1 MATKRNFSKSDL
13 ARENGNSPF
22 EASRTSGIT
31 PLRSYLLLAVY
42 VLSAVLLG
50 SSLHYQ
56 LPQPKSHRGISPQTD
71 AAEFSEYNALE
82 TITYLGETLGY
93 RIVGTIEEAQSA
105 DYLLNK
111 IESYQ
116 QFAQSI
122 PQAPKFDIWV
132 QHQNGSHRFD
142 IMDHMVLKM
151 YTNVTNIIVR
161 LSCPESAANPSRECE
176 NNAVLLNAHFDT
188 TLGSPGASDDGSGI
202 AVMLEII
209 RIMSQ
214 QSWDGYKNSVVF
226 LFNGAEES
234 LQDASHA
241 FITMHEL
248 KDSIR
253 AVVNVDSCGTTGRE
267 ILFQANSRE
276 MIDAYKQAPYPH
288 GTVMANDV
296 FSTGLILSDTDFRQF
311 VEYGDNLTGIDMALY
326 KNSYLY
332 HTHLDIPKYLQSGS
346 IQHLGENVLA
356 ITNHLVKNTTLTGIE
371 KTNQVVYFDV
381 YGKFFLVYSWATA
394 FIIQMTTV
402 AASGCFFAY
411 TLWRSTTTSPYRS
424 IAQTITAYAVS
435 IASVLVSFAS
445 AVIAPNVVAF
455 ILTSSFV
462 DRPMTW
468 FSSEALGGL
477 IFGPAALCAV
487 LATQL
492 AFSMVPIT
500 PHPDPEHAGFI
511 SVLMCFTLVTMA
523 TTLTGVAS
531 SYIFFVFTSVLL
543 VASVVNEVFLA
554 PKVNKSAPKSSSR
567 AGRLSHWTY
576 MISVF
581 PLSFIYIDYVFSLID
596 IFVPLTG
603 RMGIDTPV
611 DNIVGFI
618 FGMVTFMLSPP
629 LIAHAH
635 RFGKKV
641 LVKAIGVLCV
651 LQVAIMI
658 SAIYSGGSY
667 GGWAFPYD
675 ELHPKRLFVQHIKNI
690 TSGEASIIVA
700 EADKGPYTM
709 PIVHQLEEAFGVPA
723 EKRGGLV
730 HAGDWDSVYPF
741 SAFLGGYRFD
751 SNQYIKDHTSNGT
764 LAASSEPV
772 GLQLSGNVP
781 TVKSF
786 DSQYDHKTGIR
797 TFSVISI
804 APSFTWTV
812 ISFDAH
818 VVSWNI
824 GDTQPLNQTS
834 HYVVRHVG
842 GYGSDGWRLN
852 LQVLVPEHIRQQ
864 GEAAAQA
871 WTMRAEFTALEKE
884 GFADRG
890 DERLIGGV
898 GMLAEVRKLLPIW
911 TSTTWFGSVV
921 GVWDL

>member
-1 MATKRNFSKSDL
+1 MASKRSFSKS
-13 ARENGNSPF
+13 NGDRANGMHHFDITP
-22 EASRTSGIT
+22 TPQIT
-31 PLRSYLLLAVY
+31 PLKSYLLLAVY
-42 VLSAVLLG
+42 VLTAVLLG

-56 LPQPKSHRGISPQTD
+56 LPQPKLHRGISPQVD
-71 AAEFSEYNALE
+71 AAEFSEYNAVE
-82 TITYLGETLGY
+82 TLTYLGETLGY
-93 RIVGTIEEAQSA
+93 RIVGTIEESQTAE
-105 DYLLNK
+105 YLLNK

-116 QFAQSI
+116 EFAQGI

-161 LSCPESAANPSRECE
+161 LSCPESPANPSRECE

-202 AVMLEII
+202 AIMLEII

-214 QSWDGYKNSVVF
+214 ASWDGYKNSVVF

-276 MIDAYKQAPYPH
+276 MIDAYKQAPHPH

-332 HTHLDIPKYLQSGS
+332 HTHLDLPKYLQPGS

-356 ITNHLVKNTTLTGIE
+356 ITRHLVQNTTLTDIE
-371 KTNQVVYFDV
+371 RTNQVVYFDF

-394 FIIQMTTV
+394 FAIQMSTV
-402 AASGCFFAY
+402 AASLVFFGY
-411 TLWRSTTTSPYRS
+411 ILWRSTTTSPYRS
-424 IAQTITAYAVS
+424 ITQTLVAYTVS
-435 IASVLVSFAS
+435 ITSVLVSFAS
-445 AVIAPNVVAF
+445 AVISPNLVAF
-455 ILTSSFV
+455 FLTSSLV
-462 DRPMTW
+462 NRPMTW
-468 FSSEALGGL
+468 FSNEALGAL
-477 IFGPAALCAV
+477 IFSPSALLAI
-487 LATQL
+487 LATQYV
-492 AFSMVPIT
+492 FSLVPIT
-500 PHPDPEHAGFI
+500 PHPDPEHAGFV
-511 SVLMCFTLVTMA
+511 SVLMCFTFVTIA

-531 SYIFFVFTSVLL
+531 SYIFFIFTGVLL
-543 VASVVNEVFLA
+543 ISAVVNEVFLA
-554 PKVNKSAPKSSSR
+554 PSSNKSLQKGGR
-567 AGRLSHWTY
+567 RVGRLSHWTY
-576 MISVF
+576 MISMF

-611 DNIVGFI
+611 DNIVAFI
-618 FGMVTFMLSPP
+618 FGMITFMMSPP
-629 LIAHAH
+629 IMAHAH
-635 RFGKKV
+635 KFGKAVLAKV
-641 LVKAIGVLCV
+641 IGLLFV
-651 LQVAIMI
+651 LQVAITI
-658 SAIYSGGSY
+658 SVIYSGGAYS
-667 GGWAFPYD
+667 GWAFPYD
-675 ELHPKRLFVQHIKNI
+675 ELHPKRLFVQHLKNI
-690 TSGEASIIVA
+690 TSGQSSVIVA
-700 EADKGPYTM
+700 EADKGPYIQ
-709 PIVHQLEEAFGVPA
+709 PIISTLENAFGVSA
-723 EKRGGLV
+723 EMRGGPL
-730 HAGDWDSVYPF
+730 HASDWDSVYPF
-741 SAFLGGYRFD
+741 SAFLGGYRLD
-751 SNQYIKDHTSNGT
+751 TNEYIKSHTKNET
-764 LAASSEPV
+764 LAVSSEPV
-772 GLQLSGNVP
+772 GLQLAGKIP
-781 TVKSF
+781 TVKAF
-786 DSQYDHKTGIR
+786 DSHYDHSTGIR
-797 TFSVISI
+797 SFSIASI
-804 APSFTWTV
+804 APTFTWTV

-818 VVSWNI
+818 VISWSI
-824 GDTQPLNQTS
+824 GDTKPMNHTS

-842 GYGSDGWRLN
+842 GYGSDGWRLD
-852 LQVLVPEHIRQQ
+852 LQVLVPEHIRRQ
-864 GEAAAQA
+864 GEDAART

-890 DERLIGGV
+890 EERLIGGV
-898 GMLAEVRKLLPIW
+898 GMLAEVRRLLPIW
-911 TSTTWFGSVV
+911 TSTTWFGTVV